1 MNETS
6 QITPERIGQMYD
18 YLESRRIPVHIWN
31 GENNTKTV
39 EDLLVEIGEGEAI
52 MTESHEGYPLKKL
65 FVAVGDVYHGKYQLF
80 EEAQVFDKDGKISR
94 RFPQFGAIA
103 EKAKAGEDIVESVI
117 RGLGEELGLSIG
129 LSQVSPNVERIVE
142 ERVSRAYPGLR
153 CEYNIGRV
161 RVDLTEDQYRPNNGF
176 LKLEDGTEIPYA
188 YTEEQPGKK
197 TTYFGWRKIVQD

>member
-52 MTESHEGYPLKKL
+52 MTESHEGY
-65 FVAVGDVYHGKYQLF
+65 HGKYQLF

-117 RGLGEELGLSIG
+117 RGLGEELGL
-129 LSQVSPNVERIVE
+129 
-142 ERVSRAYPGLR
+142 
-153 CEYNIGRV
+153 
-161 RVDLTEDQYRPNNGF
+161 
-176 LKLEDGTEIPYA
+176 
-188 YTEEQPGKK
+188 
-197 TTYFGWRKIVQD
+197 